1 MHVTPETPMTELL
14 IMPPRVDPASAE
26 ATPAPPWLALLEPFY
41 RRLGLALPPMTRLD
55 PHELCPPYR
64 QLLAHSDDMTPT
76 LERFYGGRLHL
87 RVLSREGSAE
97 AYRREVA
104 LELNH
109 GRRPV
114 EYGAICIHLQHLPE
128 EARRI
133 VLDERHPFGRI
144 LQTEAIAHLSWPQAF
159 FSVHSDTHMSQLLGA
174 RNPAVLYG
182 RRNVVVDGHRRLLA
196 DVVEI
201 LAPVPESPS
210 PSHENQPS

>member
-1 MHVTPETPMTELL
+1 
-14 IMPPRVDPASAE
+14 
-26 ATPAPPWLALLEPFY
+26 
-41 RRLGLALPPMTRLD
+41 
-55 PHELCPPYR
+55 
-64 QLLAHSDDMTPT
+64 
-76 LERFYGGRLHL
+76 
-87 RVLSREGSAE
+87 
-97 AYRREVA
+97 
-104 LELNH
+104 
-109 GRRPV
+109 
-114 EYGAICIHLQHLPE
+114 LPE

-182 RRNVVVDGHRRLLA
+182 RRNVVVDGRRRLLA